1 METTE
6 LSALLKRG
14 EPLSGLDLR
23 GQQLNG
29 IDLSGGLLE
38 HVDFSGA
45 SLMGASFR
53 ESLLFGCTFE
63 GADLMNLGSRNVRGL
78 DLWTW
83 ALGAHV
89 PLAEHVTL
97 SFAYERPFSHHKG
110 IFKQRVTTSLA
121 LEF

>member
-1 METTE
+1 MNVNEHF
-6 LSALLKRG
+6 A
-14 EPLSGLDLR
+14 PFVQVSGLTWVSS
-23 GQQLNG
+23 GNG
-29 IDLSGGLLE
+29 EIPIPLKSGIVPGDELPLDT
-38 HVDFSGA
+38 VQTALGTGA
-45 SLMGASFR
+45 
-53 ESLLFGCTFE
+53 FE
-63 GADLMNLGSRNVRGL
+63 GADLMNLGSRGVNGL

-89 PLAEHVTL
+89 PITDHVTL